1 MNKEKHVVIIG
12 AGKTGRGFLARLM
25 KEAGREIVFIE
36 KNEELI
42 AKLREK
48 ISYEVHFFG
57 NSSEKIIIDNY
68 QIYHWKEKEVK
79 EALENAELIFVS
91 VGGENLEEVGER
103 LKEILSREKD
113 AYIITAENATNPA
126 KRLEESMGNKRVK
139 VSEST
144 VFCTTIEKEGVHISS
159 ENYPY
164 LQYNVDLLEG
174 KEFPITTLKAIHKFE
189 DFLTRKLYTYN
200 AASCIIAYL
209 GWKKGYTIYSEA
221 ANDTEILRMLDEN
234 YKLTNE
240 VLCKAYGYD
249 EKEQQEFALLS
260 RAKFLDP
267 TIVDTVERNAR
278 DPKRKL
284 AEGERLLGPIKLLH
298 EYGKD
303 ASVLEKTVAA
313 ALQYDHPKE
322 AQWKLLLEEKGPEW
336 ILEEICGLKKEDK
349 ISKNIMK
356 YYKE

>member
-1 MNKEKHVVIIG
+1 MPYLKGERAPIFDPD
-12 AGKTGRGFLARLM
+12 ARGC
-25 KEAGREIVFIE
+25 
-36 KNEELI
+36 
-42 AKLREK
+42 
-48 ISYEVHFFG
+48 FFG
-57 NSSEKIIIDNY
+57 VETGD
-68 QIYHWKEKEVK
+68 E
-79 EALENAELIFVS
+79 
-91 VGGENLEEVGER
+91 
-103 LKEILSREKD
+103 
-113 AYIITAENATNPA
+113 
-126 KRLEESMGNKRVK
+126 
-139 VSEST
+139 
-144 VFCTTIEKEGVHISS
+144 
-159 ENYPY
+159 
-164 LQYNVDLLEG
+164 DLLEG

-278 DPKRKL
+278 DPKRKV

-322 AQWKLLLEEKGPEW
+322 TQWKLLLEEKGPEW